1 MTEMSAWRRC
11 VFWFA
16 VAAAITLVPA
26 NTCAQTLEGLGLQT
40 RLIDLYREHS
50 NAIVRVK
57 VATEDLDDTGKPRI
71 SLLVFSGFFVSPEGR
86 VLTNS
91 TVTEQ
96 SNRVWVEKDGLSY
109 LAEVIGNDPRTN
121 VGLLQVLKL
130 PRSFSFIP
138 LTLSEEIHEIG
149 SVVMAITSP
158 LDFNPT
164 PSIGLVTGSES
175 FFSNFVFPFTYSR
188 VGIPGGPAEGGSP
201 ILDLNG
207 RLFGISVASVPE
219 VRSSYVVP
227 TRALIRLHAQLE
239 ATGSVR
245 YGGLPMEFSERPD
258 RLNVAKEIYVS
269 EILPDSSASEAGLR
283 KGDILRDINGL
294 PAESIN
300 QLRDIIFY
308 AEIGEFL
315 SLEFERDN
323 KRLSFALPIESLATM
338 ATSVAPDTSPTP
350 EPGPV
355 RRPPVV
361 R

>member
-11 VFWFA
+11 VFWSAFA
-16 VAAAITLVPA
+16 TAAILVPA
-26 NTCAQTLEGLGLQT
+26 VTCAQPVEGLDLQS

-57 VATEDLDDTGKPRI
+57 VATEDLDDTGNPRI
-71 SLLVFSGFFVSPEGR
+71 SLLVFSGFFVSPEGQ

-91 TVTEQ
+91 TATEQ
-96 SNRVWVEKDGLSY
+96 SNRIWVEKDGLSY

-130 PRSFSFIP
+130 PRSFSYIP
-138 LTLSEEIHEIG
+138 LTLSDDVHQIG
-149 SVVMAITSP
+149 SFVMAITSP
-158 LDFNPT
+158 LDFSPT

-175 FFSNFVFPFTYSR
+175 FFSNFVFPFTYTR

-201 ILDLNG
+201 ILDIDG
-207 RLFGISVASVPE
+207 RLVGISVASVPE

-239 ATGSVR
+239 TQGSVQ
-245 YGGLPMEFSERPD
+245 YGGLPVEFAERPD
-258 RLNVAKEIYVS
+258 RLNVDKEIYVS
-269 EILPDSSASEAGLR
+269 EILPGSSASEAGLQ

-300 QLRDIIFY
+300 QLRDTIFF
-308 AEIGEFL
+308 AEIGDFL
-315 SLEFERDN
+315 SLEFERDD
-323 KRLSFALPIESLATM
+323 KRLSFALPIETLTAMT
-338 ATSVAPDTSPTP
+338 TSAVPNTSSEP
-350 EPGPV
+350 EPGPPST
-355 RRPPVV
+355 RQ
-361 R
+361 

>member
-16 VAAAITLVPA
+16 IAAAATLVPPD
-26 NTCAQTLEGLGLQT
+26 TQAQGIDGSALQS

-57 VATEDLDDTGKPRI
+57 VATEDLDDTGNPRI
-71 SLLVFSGFFVSPEGR
+71 SLLVFSGFFVGPEGQ

-91 TVTEQ
+91 TATEQ
-96 SNRVWVEKDGLSY
+96 SNRIWVEKNGLSY

-138 LTLSEEIHEIG
+138 LTPPDEVNPIG

-164 PSIGLVTGSES
+164 PSIGLVTGAES
-175 FFSNFVFPFTYSR
+175 FFSNFVFPFTYTR

-201 ILDLNG
+201 ILDLDG
-207 RLFGISVASVPE
+207 RLVGISVASVPE

-227 TRALIRLHAQLE
+227 TQALIRLHAQLE
-239 ATGSVR
+239 AAGSVQ
-245 YGGLPMEFSERPD
+245 YGGLPVEFAERPD

-269 EILPDSSASEAGLR
+269 DILPDSSASEAGLQ

-300 QLRDIIFY
+300 QLRDTIFY

-323 KRLSFALPIESLATM
+323 KRLSFALSIEPLATM
-338 ATSVAPDTSPTP
+338 ATSAAPDTSLAP
-350 EPGPV
+350 E
-355 RRPPVV
+355 
-361 R
+361 

>member
-1 MTEMSAWRRC
+1 MTEMSARRRS
-11 VFWFA
+11 
-16 VAAAITLVPA
+16 AITRFV
-26 NTCAQTLEGLGLQT
+26 TVVIGLGVILSGLHAQALNSLDLQG

-57 VATEDLDDTGKPRI
+57 VATEDLDETGKPRI
-71 SLLVFSGFFVSPEGR
+71 SLLVFSGFFVSADGQ

-91 TVTEQ
+91 TATEQ
-96 SNRVWVEKDGLSY
+96 SNRIWVEKNGLSY

-138 LTLSEEIHEIG
+138 LTLSERAHEIG

-158 LDFNPT
+158 LDFSPT
-164 PSIGLVTGSES
+164 PSIGLITGSES
-175 FFSNFVFPFTYSR
+175 FFSNFVFPFTYTR

-201 ILDLNG
+201 ILDLDG
-207 RLFGISVASVPE
+207 HLVGISVASVPE

-239 ATGSVR
+239 ANGSVE
-245 YGGLPMEFSERPD
+245 YGDLPVKFAERPD

-269 EILPDSSASEAGLR
+269 AILPGSSADEAGLQE
-283 KGDILRDINGL
+283 GDILRHINGQS
-294 PAESIN
+294 ANSIN
-300 QLRDIIFY
+300 QLQDTIFY

-315 SLEFERDN
+315 TLEFERDN
-323 KRLSFALPIESLATM
+323 KRLSFALPIEPLVTPAT
-338 ATSVAPDTSPTP
+338 
-350 EPGPV
+350 
-355 RRPPVV
+355 PVV
-361 R
+361 PSAQESGTP

>member
-1 MTEMSAWRRC
+1 MTEMAAWRRS

-16 VAAAITLVPA
+16 VAAGAIFAPA
-26 NTCAQTLEGLGLQT
+26 STPVQAVEGLDLQS
-40 RLIDLYREHS
+40 RLVDLYREHS

-71 SLLVFSGFFVSPEGR
+71 SLLVFSGFFVSAEGQ

-91 TVTEQ
+91 TATEQ
-96 SNRVWVEKDGLSY
+96 SNRIWVEKNGLSY

-138 LTLSEEIHEIG
+138 LTLSDEVHEIG

-164 PSIGLVTGSES
+164 PSIGLVTGAES

-201 ILDLNG
+201 ILDLDG

-239 ATGSVR
+239 ATGSVQ
-245 YGGLPMEFSERPD
+245 YGGLPMEFAERPD

-269 EILPDSSASEAGLR
+269 ELLPDRSASEAGLQR
-283 KGDILRDINGL
+283 GDILRNINGL

-300 QLRDIIFY
+300 QLRDSIFY

-323 KRLSFALPIESLATM
+323 KRLSFALPIEPLATM
-338 ATSVAPDTSPTP
+338 ATSAAPDTSSTP
-350 EPGPV
+350 EPGP
-355 RRPPVV
+355 PPTPGQQ
-361 R
+361 

>member
-1 MTEMSAWRRC
+1 MTEMSAWRRS
-11 VFWFA
+11 VFWPA
-16 VAAAITLVPA
+16 IAAAAILVPTG
-26 NTCAQTLEGLGLQT
+26 TCAQTAEGLDLQS

-57 VATEDLDDTGKPRI
+57 VATEDLDDTGNPRI
-71 SLLVFSGFFVSPEGR
+71 SLLVFSGFFVGPEGQ

-96 SNRVWVEKDGLSY
+96 SNRIWVEKDGLSY

-130 PRSFSFIP
+130 PRSFSYIP
-138 LTLSEEIHEIG
+138 LTLSNEVHQIG
-149 SVVMAITSP
+149 SFVMAITSP
-158 LDFNPT
+158 LDFSPT

-175 FFSNFVFPFTYSR
+175 FFSNFVFPFTYTR

-201 ILDLNG
+201 ILDLDG
-207 RLFGISVASVPE
+207 RLLGITVASVPE
-219 VRSSYVVP
+219 VKSSYVVP

-239 ATGSVR
+239 AAGSVQ
-245 YGGLPMEFSERPD
+245 YGGLPVEFAERPD

-269 EILPDSSASEAGLR
+269 EILPNSSASEAGLQ
-283 KGDILRDINGL
+283 KGDILRDIDGG

-300 QLRDIIFY
+300 QLRDTIFFT
-308 AEIGEFL
+308 EIGEFL

-323 KRLSFALPIESLATM
+323 KRLSFALPIEPLASM
-338 ATSVAPDTSPTP
+338 AISTTQETPLTP
-350 EPGPV
+350 EPA
-355 RRPPVV
+355 PPSAQ
-361 R
+361 

>member
-1 MTEMSAWRRC
+1 MTEISASRRC

-16 VAAAITLVPA
+16 SVAAIFLVLPSPQARAID
-26 NTCAQTLEGLGLQT
+26 GLGLQD
-40 RLIDLYREHS
+40 RLIGLYREYS

-71 SLLVFSGFFVSPEGR
+71 SLLVFSGFFVSPEGQ

-91 TVTEQ
+91 TATEQ
-96 SNRVWVEKDGLSY
+96 SNRIWVEKNGLSY

-130 PRSFSFIP
+130 PRSFSYIP
-138 LTLSEEIHEIG
+138 LTLSEEIPEIG

-175 FFSNFVFPFTYSR
+175 FFSNFVFPFTYTR

-201 ILDLNG
+201 ILDLEG
-207 RLFGISVASVPE
+207 RLLGISVASVPE
-219 VRSSYVVP
+219 VKSSYVVP
-227 TRALIRLHAQLE
+227 TRALIRLHTQLE

-245 YGGLPMEFSERPD
+245 YGGLPVEFAERPD

-269 EILPDSSASEAGLR
+269 EILPNSSASEAGLQ
-283 KGDILRDINGL
+283 KGDILRDIDGG

-300 QLRDIIFY
+300 QLRDTIFFT
-308 AEIGEFL
+308 EIGEFL

-323 KRLSFALPIESLATM
+323 ERLSFALPIEPFASM
-338 ATSVAPDTSPTP
+338 AISTTQETPLTP
-350 EPGPV
+350 EPA
-355 RRPPVV
+355 PPSAQ
-361 R
+361 